1 MSEEQT
7 VETPVEAA
15 DTVEQSVDIL
25 TDDGKFNEAWR
36 NSLPDDLG
44 KHSIWSKYD
53 NPTDLV
59 KGAINA
65 QSQIGKKA
73 EDFWTSEDEN
83 DINKRREIMGI
94 PETKEGY
101 NFEFAEPKEGFEIDN
116 DRVSDFSELAHSIGL
131 TQDQAQ
137 KLMDWEINSSEE
149 SFAQLEQENE
159 LGVREAE
166 DTLRKE
172 WTGDSYEYN
181 MGKVANVMDYLG
193 LGDFKDDPAIGN
205 NVDFIRAMFTNVV
218 PMISEDEIIQDGMEQ
233 NYATISDQLAD
244 LEREMYE
251 YEGNTGT
258 SEYQKMLKQ
267 RQALLEKIV

>member
-1 MSEEQT
+1 MSEEQA

-15 DTVEQSVDIL
+15 DTVEQSVDVL

-36 NSLPDDLG
+36 DALPDDLG

-73 EDFWTSEDEN
+73 EDFWTSEEQN

-101 NFEFAEPKEGFEIDN
+101 KFEFEEPKEGFEVDN
-116 DRVSDFSELAHSIGL
+116 SRVEKFSELAHEIGL
-131 TQDQAQ
+131 SQSQAQ
-137 KLMDWEINSSEE
+137 QLMNWEISSSEE
-149 SFAQLEQENE
+149 SFAELEQENE

-181 MGKVANVMDYLG
+181 MGKVANIMDYLG
-193 LGDFKDDPAIGN
+193 LSDFKDDPAIGN
-205 NVDFIRAMFTNVV
+205 NVQFIKAIFDNVV
-218 PMISEDEIIQDGMEQ
+218 PMISDDEIIQDGMEQ
-233 NYATISDQLAD
+233 NFATISDQLAD